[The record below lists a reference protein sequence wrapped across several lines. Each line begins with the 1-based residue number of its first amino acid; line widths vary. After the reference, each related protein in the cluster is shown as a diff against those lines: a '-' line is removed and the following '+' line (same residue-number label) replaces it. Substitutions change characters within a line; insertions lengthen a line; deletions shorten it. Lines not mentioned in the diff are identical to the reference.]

1 MAPAFALND
10 EGVMAWII
18 VGAYALTF
26 LLAVAATTRTAAE
39 RDGWFWAVSALCLL
53 LLGLNKQLDLQ
64 TQFTA
69 MLREMARA
77 DGWYEYRRSL
87 QLLFDM
93 ALGIALLASLVF
105 ILLLTRNSGFG
116 VRLALIGLAFLAA
129 FILLRAASFHH
140 VDVVLS
146 GTIAGIKLHAL
157 LELSGIL
164 LVATGAFAALSASAP
179 HRTG

>member
-1 MAPAFALND
+1 MALLLND
-10 EGVMAWII
+10 KGVMAWII

-26 LLAVAATTRTAAE
+26 LLTLAATRQTAAE
-39 RDGWFWAVSALCLL
+39 RDGWFWAITTLGML

-77 DGWYEYRRSL
+77 DGWYENRRSL
-87 QLLFDM
+87 QMLFDLV
-93 ALGIALLASLVF
+93 LGIALVTALVF
-105 ILLLTRNSGFG
+105 ILLLTRKSGIG
-116 VRLALIGLAFLAA
+116 VRLALIGLASLSA
-129 FILLRAASFHH
+129 FIMLRAASFHH

-164 LVATGAFAALSASAP
+164 LVATGAFAALATP
-179 HRTG
+179 PPPRKR

>member
-1 MAPAFALND
+1 MTGLLND
-10 EGVMAWII
+10 KGFMAWII
-18 VGAYALTF
+18 VGTYALTF
-26 LLAVAATTRTAAE
+26 LLAVAATKRTAAE
-39 RDGWFWAVSALCLL
+39 RDGWFWALTALGML

-77 DGWYEYRRSL
+77 DGWYENRRSL
-87 QLLFDM
+87 QALFDL
-93 ALGIALLASLVF
+93 ALGIGLAAALVF
-105 ILLLTRNSGFG
+105 ILWLTRKSGLG
-116 VRLALIGLAFLAA
+116 VRLALMGLAFLSA

-164 LVATGAFAALSASAP
+164 LVATGAFAALATPPSP
-179 HRTG
+179 RNR